1 MPNET
6 FAEIISKEFKKRD
19 NPVNLKPTIIGKV
32 VQISPIIVQIKN
44 GKILLT
50 ENEELEI
57 SEWFRF
63 RCDIDTGGALSS
75 NVPNNLENAKN
86 VTEIHSE
93 SGANCQMPDAIAS
106 LASAILGVRDELLAL
121 KCNLKQG
128 DYASIASLDET
139 NKYILLDKVLTTEAS
154 NKEG

>member
-128 DYASIASLDET
+128 DYVSIASLDET